1 MKNGSNE
8 RYKWLADA
16 HTYYVI
22 NDCVT
27 FQPAT
32 NMLCN
37 IHNPALKVTLSVPA
51 GRCLQLLINNIG
63 NIVTQQ
69 DFMDIAWKQ
78 SGMKVTSNTY
88 YQNIS
93 ILRRSLIHAGLE
105 DNTIITLPRIGLTL
119 ATGTQIRKLVTETT
133 PEVETG
139 AGQSDENTV
148 VEEYSHRPPATTL
161 PTTCEYAEQVS
172 PSPAAEHRF
181 LPPRL
186 PEQIYTGWALA

>member
-16 HTYYVI
+16 HRYYVI

-37 IHNPALKVTLSVPA
+37 THNPALKVTLSVPA

-93 ILRRSLIHAGLE
+93 ILR
-105 DNTIITLPRIGLTL
+105 
-119 ATGTQIRKLVTETT
+119 
-133 PEVETG
+133 
-139 AGQSDENTV
+139 
-148 VEEYSHRPPATTL
+148 
-161 PTTCEYAEQVS
+161 
-172 PSPAAEHRF
+172 
-181 LPPRL
+181 
-186 PEQIYTGWALA
+186 

>member
-37 IHNPALKVTLSVPA
+37 THNPALKVTLSVPA

-78 SGMKVTSNTY
+78 SGMKVTS
-88 YQNIS
+88 
-93 ILRRSLIHAGLE
+93 GF
-105 DNTIITLPRIGLTL
+105 
-119 ATGTQIRKLVTETT
+119 
-133 PEVETG
+133 VE
-139 AGQSDENTV
+139 
-148 VEEYSHRPPATTL
+148 
-161 PTTCEYAEQVS
+161 
-172 PSPAAEHRF
+172 
-181 LPPRL
+181 
-186 PEQIYTGWALA
+186 